1 MKILFCL
8 QDGTTARCWV
18 IVCADLVLVAID
30 VVNMAVAFP
39 FVVHLGDGDKFN
51 CLPLKKKRKKK
62 DNQGFMVFRIHF
74 LLQRFVH
81 I

>member
-1 MKILFCL
+1 MTNLFCL
-8 QDGTTARCWV
+8 QDDTTTRCWV
-18 IVCADLVLVAID
+18 IVCADLVLVAIN

-39 FVVHLGDGDKFN
+39 LVVHLGDGDKFN
-51 CLPLKKKRKKK
+51 RLPLKKKIKKK
-62 DNQGFMVFRIHF
+62 DDQGFMVFRIHF